1 MNLTTINNYLLYIPT
16 LVIVLVL
23 GFVYL
28 KHRKQTLEP
37 KLLKKIVWSLGIFL
51 ALMVGLKISL
61 QYAVYQND
69 PFTKLFLPP
78 YQTIDWFAF
87 SMWSRHAAPFLF
99 ALASGFI
106 MYLAA
111 LYANRFSQREFFMEN
126 DKYILLLAALM
137 VGWPNYILFLLALI
151 VLAVLQSIII
161 TVKRKG
167 EENRIMITNAMI
179 ASVLLII
186 LFGNAVGPYINISL
200 LTI

>member
-1 MNLTTINNYLLYIPT
+1 MNLTTINNFLLYVPT

-28 KHRKQTLEP
+28 RYKKQTLNP
-37 KLLKKIVWSLGIFL
+37 KLLKMVVWFLGIFL
-51 ALMVGLKISL
+51 ALMVGLKVSI
-61 QYAVYQND
+61 QYAVFQSD
-69 PFTKLFLPP
+69 PFTQLFLPP
-78 YQTIDWFAF
+78 HQTIDWFAF
-87 SMWSRHAAPFLF
+87 SMWSRHVAPFLF

-111 LYANRFSQREFFMEN
+111 FYANRLSQREFFMEN
-126 DKYILLLAALM
+126 DKYLFLLAALM

-161 TVKRKG
+161 TVKRKS
-167 EENRIMITNAMI
+167 EENRIIITNAIM
-179 ASVLLII
+179 ASVLLTI
-186 LFGNAVGPYINISL
+186 LFGNAVGPYVNIQL